1 MLNLYLLRHA
11 KSSRAKLFARDIDRS
26 LNDDGRRAAAL
37 MANNMAAKGI
47 SPQLVL
53 CSPARRTRQTREVL
67 SERLGEGARVL
78 FEDALYGGGADGYLA
93 PIKQHGEAAGG
104 VLVVGHNPAI
114 EELAGLLVDS
124 GEAAARAAMAESF
137 SAGALAEIGFDLA
150 AWSDIAPGSGS
161 LAAFTRPGDLEP
173 EGAPS

>member
-37 MANNMAAKGI
+37 MANHMAANGI
-47 SPQLVL
+47 SPRLVL
-53 CSPARRTRQTREVL
+53 CSPARRTRQTLEAV
-67 SERLGEGARVL
+67 SERFDEGARVL
-78 FEDALYGGGADGYLA
+78 FEDALYGGSADTYLA
-93 PIKQHGEAAGG
+93 LLKQHGEAADG

-114 EELAGLLVDS
+114 EDLAHLLVGS

-161 LAAFTRPGDLEP
+161 LAAFTRPRDLEP
-173 EGAPS
+173 GGTPS